1 MVKALKRLHPESIL
15 ILGTSDEMVKKIAA
29 NLKLPEIKQ
38 IIYINDVASDEEIED
53 ARRSRIYEG
62 KHVIPVPTFEI
73 KKDFSGYLLDPLQ
86 IFKTG
91 IDKTPYISTIK
102 KEYYESEI
110 GLKILD
116 LIKYFEPDFY
126 TELHCYN
133 LKNYDKLT
141 SMERYNKTGI
151 PPLIKLA
158 NHVLVSSV
166 SPLIRMTYFSTDTVC
181 KTLEIPCIEKLTPE
195 ICEKYDFN
203 KDLACETYED
213 MLRLILKSPSREYFE
228 KESMKHHPDQ
238 VYLAMKYAKKVF
250 GEDFPPY

>member
-1 MVKALKRLHPESIL
+1 MYYFRYIDNGNGPTKLFIGGVHGNEGVTSLRFIKR
-15 ILGTSDEMVKKIAA
+15 
-29 NLKLPEIKQ
+29 IKQ
-38 IIYINDVASDEEIED
+38 ED
-53 ARRSRIYEG
+53 LS
-62 KHVIPVPTFEI
+62 
-73 KKDFSGYLLDPLQ
+73 SGQFY
-86 IFKTG
+86 FYNF
-91 IDKTPYISTIK
+91 DKTPYISTIK

-110 GLKILD
+110 GLRILD

-133 LKNYDKLT
+133 LKNYERLT

-151 PPLIKLA
+151 PPLIKLD

-195 ICEKYDFN
+195 LCEKYDFN
-203 KDLACETYED
+203 KDLACETFED

>member
-1 MVKALKRLHPESIL
+1 MSYFRYIDNGDGPTKLFIGGIHGNEGVTSLRFLKR
-15 ILGTSDEMVKKIAA
+15 
-29 NLKLPEIKQ
+29 IKQ
-38 IIYINDVASDEEIED
+38 ED
-53 ARRSRIYEG
+53 LS
-62 KHVIPVPTFEI
+62 
-73 KKDFSGYLLDPLQ
+73 SGQFY
-86 IFKTG
+86 FYNF
-91 IDKTPYISTIK
+91 DKTPYISTIK

-116 LIKYFEPDFY
+116 LIRYFEPDFY

-195 ICEKYDFN
+195 ICEKYNFN

-213 MLRLILKSPSREYFE
+213 MLKLILKSPSREYFE
-228 KESMKHHPDQ
+228 KESHPDQ